1 VRVKVGESTRDAECQ
16 LESVEEV
23 KNMGEIIAVDGVDC
37 IHIELHPC
45 DLSASHQTQLKT
57 FSHPPRL
64 RPHTREGL
72 LLRH

>member
-1 VRVKVGESTRDAECQ
+1 VRVKVGESTRDVKCQ

-23 KNMGEIIAVDGVDC
+23 QNMGEIVAVDGMDC
-37 IHIELHPC
+37 IHIEPRLC

-64 RPHTREGL
+64 SPQTREGL
-72 LLRH
+72 RLRH